1 MYNSKKIEGCQ
12 LDCASYPSVM
22 RRRYSIIFIRRQIV
36 LVLQHPRKCQKESL
50 PLQKVP
56 SDYL

>member
-22 RRRYSIIFIRRQIV
+22 RRRYSIVFSHDV
-36 LVLQHPRKCQKESL
+36 SWQHWCKDCPTKKRGYCSKE
-50 PLQKVP
+50 
-56 SDYL
+56 